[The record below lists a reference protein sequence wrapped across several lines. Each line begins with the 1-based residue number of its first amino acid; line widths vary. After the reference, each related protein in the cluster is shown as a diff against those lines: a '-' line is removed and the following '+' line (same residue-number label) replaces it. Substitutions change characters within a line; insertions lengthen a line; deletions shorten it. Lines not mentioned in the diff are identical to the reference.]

1 MTEQE
6 LLQERARL
14 WRVDGNPVRTIEDAR
29 SFLKSTG
36 FALMYPVRSLP
47 TVPTFIGAYAGSS
60 EGLPD
65 GKHAFADPRTDPA
78 TELMVLLLREHTA
91 FEANFSPE
99 SSLLVSAEMFPFLYA
114 LVGDRNAKGT
124 PKMKAQ
130 GARVSPLA
138 VKVFEAI
145 QNHGPL
151 SKGQLRELVGREM
164 TTAALDRAL
173 NELWSILKITRVN
186 YSESE
191 GAFWDLL
198 YRWAP
203 MMVKEGTELS
213 LQEAI
218 SGLLGKYL
226 DTVFAAEQEEIERF
240 FSQMVSRAK
249 IRETLHALQ
258 AARQLK
264 LTTIGTKAMFQVAEI
279 PAQPRRRIHG

>member
-29 SFLKSTG
+29 SFLKSAG

-47 TVPTFIGAYAGSS
+47 AVPTFIGAYAGSA

-65 GKHAFADPRTDPA
+65 GRHAFADPRTAPA
-78 TELMVLLLREHTA
+78 TELMVRLLRERTA
-91 FEANFSPE
+91 FEANFLPE

-114 LVGDRNAKGT
+114 LVGDRNAKGA
-124 PKMKAQ
+124 PKVKAQ
-130 GARVSPLA
+130 GARVSPLG

-151 SKGQLRELVGREM
+151 SKGQLRELVGREL
-164 TTAALDRAL
+164 TTSALDRAL

-203 MMVKEGTELS
+203 KMVKEGTELS

-226 DTVFAAEQEEIERF
+226 DTVVAAEQEEIEQF
-240 FSQMVSRAK
+240 LSQMVSRAR

-264 LTTIGTKAMFQVAEI
+264 LTTIGAKAMFQVPPT
-279 PAQPRRRIHG
+279 PAPPRRRIHG

>member
-14 WRVDGNPVRTIEDAR
+14 WRVDGHPVRTIEDAR
-29 SFLKSTG
+29 SFLQSTG
-36 FALMYPVRSLP
+36 FSLLYPVRSLP
-47 TVPTFIGAYAGSS
+47 AVPTFIGAYAGSA

-65 GKHAFADPRTDPA
+65 GRHAFADPRTAPA
-78 TELMVLLLREHTA
+78 TELMVRLLREHTA
-91 FEANFSPE
+91 YEINFLPE

-114 LVGDRNAKGT
+114 LVGDRNAKGA
-124 PKMKAQ
+124 PKIKAQ
-130 GARVSPLA
+130 GARVSPLGL
-138 VKVFEAI
+138 KVFEAI
-145 QNHGPL
+145 QNRGPL
-151 SKGQLRELVGREM
+151 SKGQLRELVGREP

-191 GAFWDLL
+191 GAVWDLL

-203 MMVKEGTELS
+203 KVVKEGTELS

-226 DTVFAAEQEEIERF
+226 DTVVAAEQEEIEQF

-264 LTTIGTKAMFQVAEI
+264 LTTIGAKAMFQVPPEPI
-279 PAQPRRRIHG
+279 QPRRRIHG